1 MTKPAQ
7 ILLGVS
13 LVVVG
18 VVVALTIP
26 EKQFLIFTG
35 RPFGVVLAI
44 VGAFDIAEALARDRR
59 RRD

>member
-7 ILLGVS
+7 MLLGVA

-18 VVVALTIP
+18 VVVALVVP

-35 RPFGVVLAI
+35 RPFGVVVAI
-44 VGAFDIAEALARDRR
+44 LGAVDIAEAVFRDRR